1 MRILHVVTLVSPDG
15 AFGGPVRVAENLARE
30 LISRGHDVTVAA
42 AARGYAEGA
51 TPTELGG
58 APLLTFPARRIAP
71 GGFSGLTAPGL
82 QSWIRRH
89 AAGLDVAH
97 VHLARD
103 LVTLPA
109 AASLQRRGVPYV
121 LQTHGMVVES
131 SHPLARPLDAMMT
144 RRVLAHAGAVLHLTP
159 EERAGLLAVGAP
171 ERLLLQL
178 GNGVPD
184 VPDPA
189 PLPQRPEVLFLAR
202 LQERKRPQFFTR
214 MARTL
219 LAEGVDASFV
229 LVGPDEGEGDAVR
242 ADVAAVGDE
251 SRLRYEGP
259 LPPTRTLERLSAAS
273 LVVLPSVQE
282 PYPMSVLEAMSAGRG
297 VVITDTCGLAPAVAD
312 TGAGIVVDATQ
323 QSLDDAVRGLLAA
336 PGALA
341 SVGGRAHRAAQQVF
355 GMRAV
360 VDRLEESYAAAIA
373 AARRA

>member
-1 MRILHVVTLVSPDG
+1 VRILHVVTLVSPDG

-30 LISRGHDVTVAA
+30 LIARGHHVTVAA
-42 AARGYAEGA
+42 AARGYAEGE

-58 APLLTFPARRIAP
+58 APLLTFPARRVAP
-71 GGFSGLTAPGL
+71 GGFSGLSAPGL
-82 QSWIRRH
+82 QSWLRGH

-109 AASLQRRGVPYV
+109 ASSLLRHRVPYV

-131 SHPLARPLDAMMT
+131 SHPLARPLDAALT
-144 RRVLAHAGAVLHLTP
+144 RRVLDGAGAVLHLTP

-171 ERLLLQL
+171 ERLLTEL

-184 VPDPA
+184 VEVVA
-189 PLPQRPEVLFLAR
+189 PMPERPEVLFLAR

-219 LAEGVDASFV
+219 LDEGIDASFV

-242 ADVAAVGDE
+242 ADVAAVGDA

-259 LPPTRTLERLSAAS
+259 LPPTQTLQRLSAAS
-273 LVVLPSVQE
+273 LVVLPSVHE

-297 VVITDTCGLAPAVAD
+297 VVITDTCGLAPAVER
-312 TGAGIVVDATQ
+312 TRAGVVVDDSQAA
-323 QSLDDAVRGLLAA
+323 LDSAVRDLLVR
-336 PGALA
+336 PGALGE
-341 SVGGRAHRAAQQVF
+341 VGERAHRAAQEVF

-360 VDRLEESYAAAIA
+360 VDRLEAAYRAA
-373 AARRA
+373 VAARRSG